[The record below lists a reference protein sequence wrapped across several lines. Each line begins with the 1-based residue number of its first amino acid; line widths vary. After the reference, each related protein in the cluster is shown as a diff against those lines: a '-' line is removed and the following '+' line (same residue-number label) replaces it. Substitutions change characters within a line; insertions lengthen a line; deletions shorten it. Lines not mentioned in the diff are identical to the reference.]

1 MSELIKINEEYAAW
15 IKEISQRFRRSQI
28 KAAVK
33 VNDEMLR
40 FYWGL
45 GSDISHREME
55 NKYGKSF
62 FKNLSADLKD
72 VLPDVKSFLLLT
84 YII

>member
-15 IKEISQRFRRSQI
+15 IKEISQRFRRSQV

-40 FYWGL
+40 FYGNW
-45 GSDISHREME
+45 
-55 NKYGKSF
+55 
-62 FKNLSADLKD
+62 DLI
-72 VLPDVKSFLLLT
+72 FLIEKWKINMVRLFST
-84 YII
+84 I